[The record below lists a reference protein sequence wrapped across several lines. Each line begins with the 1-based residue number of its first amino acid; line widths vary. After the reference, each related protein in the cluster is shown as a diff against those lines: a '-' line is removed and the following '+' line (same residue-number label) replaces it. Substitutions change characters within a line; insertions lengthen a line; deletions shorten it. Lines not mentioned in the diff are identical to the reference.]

1 MSFSICAAVFLAA
14 LVTASHASAQ
24 ARPVIVL
31 SPGDPSRWDFS
42 THVGWV
48 GGNKSAIA
56 PDWNDWYDTASIDV
70 SGGYYW
76 TRHLKL
82 ELDVSTTAAA
92 GMFVDEHVLL
102 PGDSFPYFRQREHTF
117 RTTSATAGMAYQFF
131 ENSWFH
137 PFVGGGIA
145 VVHERERTG
154 VAQPLVYFRDPQTRV
169 VLPHP
174 DPFDRES
181 TDARP
186 FAMLGLK
193 AYVSERA
200 FIRTDLRISASTRQ
214 AESVALR
221 LGVGFDF

>member
-1 MSFSICAAVFLAA
+1 MSVSIRAAVVLVA

-24 ARPVIVL
+24 DRPVIAL
-31 SPGDPSRWDFS
+31 SPPDPARWDVA

-48 GGNKSAIA
+48 GGNKSEIA

-92 GMFVDEHVLL
+92 DMFVDERVLL

-117 RTTSATAGMAYQFF
+117 RTTSATAGIAYQFF

-137 PFVGGGIA
+137 PFVGVGVA
-145 VVHERERTG
+145 VVHESEHTG
-154 VAQPLVYFRDPQTRV
+154 VAQPLVFFRDPQTRV
-169 VLPHP
+169 VLPQP

-181 TDARP
+181 THAHP
-186 FAMLGLK
+186 FAMLGFK
-193 AYVSERA
+193 AYVSEHA
-200 FIRTDLRISASTRQ
+200 FIRTDLRVSASTRQ
-214 AESVALR
+214 AERAALR
-221 LGVGFDF
+221 VGVGFDF